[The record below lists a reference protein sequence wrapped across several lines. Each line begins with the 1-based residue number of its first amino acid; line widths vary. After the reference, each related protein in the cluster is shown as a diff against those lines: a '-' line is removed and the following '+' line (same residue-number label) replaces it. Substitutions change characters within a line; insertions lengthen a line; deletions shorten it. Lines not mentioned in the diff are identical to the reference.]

1 MSWHRT
7 HEMCARPGVCEGRA
21 DDVAVLHSV
30 LTPKPCRFKGTC
42 CGLQEHVPC

>member
-7 HEMCARPGVCEGRA
+7 HEMCARPGIGEGRA

-30 LTPKPCRFKGTC
+30 LTPEPCRFRGPYRN
-42 CGLQEHVPC
+42 LQGHTDC

>member
-7 HEMCARPGVCEGRA
+7 YEMCARPGIGEGRA

-30 LTPKPCRFKGTC
+30 LTPEPCRFKGPYC
-42 CGLQEHVPC
+42 DLQWHISC